1 MNDEN
6 CKCFE
11 CNVEIAPNMGF
22 TVSQLSRYTGKVFY
36 YDLCDLCWFN
46 EGVNDGEDMDGDFF

>member
-1 MNDEN
+1 MNDET

-11 CNVEIAPNMGF
+11 CNTEILPNMGF

-46 EGVNDGEDMDGDFF
+46 EGVNDGEE